1 MATKAIDLQR
11 HLRPLMR
18 NLAIATG
25 VALLAAM
32 LALGRGGAGGLGLG
46 ILIFLASALCGA
58 VVGFLFAVPRLL
70 DGGQAEGEPK
80 RLLGGNDN
88 VSRVSDWLTT
98 MLIGIG
104 LTQLGNI
111 NDGLIG
117 FRDFLQT
124 HAHLY
129 GPPGSPSAGSLPV
142 MGPLLLILGAVVG
155 FLYLYLHTRIE
166 LVAGFREAEE
176 VLGGLDMAL
185 VKQAAAAAPGSG
197 VLATEIA
204 NKASVTVPDAIA
216 VMQKSLYDPDNAGF
230 ERTIEIGKA
239 LATTSAT
246 GRADYWFYLAAAYG
260 QMHAQI
266 PADDTRARGFVESE
280 ALHAAE
286 RAVAIDPRYAAQ
298 LAGLTDAKAF
308 DNDLSTLADHP
319 RLKALIE

>member
-32 LALGRGGAGGLGLG
+32 LALGRGGAGGLGIG
-46 ILIFLASALCGA
+46 VLIFLSSALCGA

-70 DGGQAEGEPK
+70 DAEPAEGAPK

-117 FRDFLQT
+117 FRDFLAK

-129 GPPGSPSAGSLPV
+129 GSAASPSAGSLPV

-176 VLGGLDMAL
+176 VLTGPGANV
-185 VKQAAAAAPGSG
+185 VKAAAASGPHSG
-197 VLATEIA
+197 VLATQIA
-204 NKASVTVPDAIA
+204 DKGAVTIPDAIA
-216 VMQKSLYDPDNAGF
+216 VMQKSLFDTANAGF
-230 ERTIEIGKA
+230 EQTIAIGRA

-246 GRADYWFYLAAAYG
+246 ERADYWFYLAAAYG
-260 QMHAQI
+260 QMHAQLAGDGAAQG
-266 PADDTRARGFVESE
+266 PVEGE
-280 ALHAAE
+280 ALYAAE
-286 RAVAIDPRYAAQ
+286 RAVAIDPGYAKR
-298 LAGLTDAKAF
+298 LAELTDAT
-308 DNDLSTLADHP
+308 DYNNDLASLAGNP
-319 RLKALIE
+319 RLKAITA

>member
-25 VALLAAM
+25 VALLAAA
-32 LALGRGGAGGLGLG
+32 LALGRGSAGGLGIG
-46 ILIFLASALCGA
+46 VLIFLASALCGA

-70 DGGQAEGEPK
+70 DTSATEGTPK

-111 NDGLIG
+111 NDSLIG
-117 FRDFLQT
+117 LRDFLGE

-129 GPPGSPSAGSLPV
+129 GSTAAPNAGSLPV
-142 MGPLLLILGAVVG
+142 IGPFLLILGAVVG

-176 VLGGLDMAL
+176 VLTGPGASL
-185 VKQAAAAAPGSG
+185 VKSAAATGAHSG
-197 VLATEIA
+197 VLATRIA
-204 NKASVTVPDAIA
+204 DQGAVTVPDAIA
-216 VMQKSLYDPDNAGF
+216 VMQKSLFDTGNAGF
-230 ERTIEIGKA
+230 ENTIAIGKA
-239 LATTSAT
+239 LAATSA
-246 GRADYWFYLAAAYG
+246 GSRADYWFYLAAAYG
-260 QMHAQI
+260 QMHAQLAGD
-266 PADDTRARGFVESE
+266 PQAAGLVETE
-280 ALHAAE
+280 ALYAAE
-286 RAVAIDPRYAAQ
+286 QAVAIDPGYAAK
-298 LAGLTDAKAF
+298 LAELTDPALYN
-308 DNDLSTLADHP
+308 NDLATLASNP
-319 RLKALIE
+319 RLAAILK